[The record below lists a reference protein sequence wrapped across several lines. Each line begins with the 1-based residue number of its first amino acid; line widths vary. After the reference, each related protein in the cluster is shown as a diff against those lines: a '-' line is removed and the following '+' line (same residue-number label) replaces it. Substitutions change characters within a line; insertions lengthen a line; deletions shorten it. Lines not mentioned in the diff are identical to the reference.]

1 MQSRRA
7 YICSH
12 IRHACMRRVFLYR
25 RHCDRIHFHMMQA
38 MLSKHIAR
46 ARVASALLP
55 NPNAPCSV
63 GYPRRVRLRRVTART
78 QGPGQPCSAQGGFVL
93 ALSQM
98 PRQGAVDAGPMERFA
113 VASGCLKVALDWL
126 LRSGAEGARGRAA
139 AAIQTAFDA
148 SRRSAYLRTGVE
160 LKPMPKGIPFLQFQF
175 AYRKERHLRTVRRR
189 NGELASMRL
198 EDGRDF
204 CDEDV
209 ADLCPLFP

>member
-12 IRHACMRRVFLYR
+12 LHR
-25 RHCDRIHFHMMQA
+25 RHCDRIHIHMMQA

-55 NPNAPCSV
+55 NPTRSDTRDACACGESPLAP
-63 GYPRRVRLRRVTART
+63 R
-78 QGPGQPCSAQGGFVL
+78 QPCSAQGGFL

-98 PRQGAVDAGPMERFA
+98 PHTGRGPRQGEYDPRPMELFA
-113 VASGCLKVALDWL
+113 VSSGCLKVALDWL

-139 AAIQTAFDA
+139 AAIQSAFDA

-160 LKPMPKGIPFLQFQF
+160 LKPYLKGIPFLTSLF
-175 AYRKERHLRTVRRR
+175 AYRKEQKLRTGRRLDA
-189 NGELASMRL
+189 ELASTRL

>member
-1 MQSRRA
+1 M
-7 YICSH
+7 
-12 IRHACMRRVFLYR
+12 
-25 RHCDRIHFHMMQA
+25 
-38 MLSKHIAR
+38 
-46 ARVASALLP
+46 
-55 NPNAPCSV
+55 
-63 GYPRRVRLRRVTART
+63 
-78 QGPGQPCSAQGGFVL
+78 

-113 VASGCLKVALDWL
+113 VASGCLQVALDWL

-139 AAIQTAFDA
+139 AAIKRAFDA

-160 LKPMPKGIPFLQFQF
+160 LKPMPKGTPFLEFQF
-175 AYRKERHLRTVRRR
+175 AYRKERHRRAVRRR